1 MKLSASRFSISSG
14 SADDEGDT
22 RRHHYDYAVT
32 LVLSNHMMFPCVGVM
47 SGKTWLAL
55 AEDEREL
62 VSRLL
67 RKHLDRVM
75 SAYVAKEREWETAIS
90 EAGVEL
96 IEVGPEFF
104 GTSLDEWGGDLVGE
118 GTDAFDVEG
127 GGLGQRDESDDAVN
141 VGPRS
146 RRALTAIRSTIGAS
160 ANKLMHWQQ
169 QVSLPGSRSR

>member
-104 GTSLDEWGGDLVGE
+104 GTSLDEWE
-118 GTDAFDVEG
+118 AIWSE
-127 GGLGQRDESDDAVN
+127 
-141 VGPRS
+141 
-146 RRALTAIRSTIGAS
+146 RAPTLSTLKAEAL
-160 ANKLMHWQQ
+160 ANATKATT
-169 QVSLPGSRSR
+169 P